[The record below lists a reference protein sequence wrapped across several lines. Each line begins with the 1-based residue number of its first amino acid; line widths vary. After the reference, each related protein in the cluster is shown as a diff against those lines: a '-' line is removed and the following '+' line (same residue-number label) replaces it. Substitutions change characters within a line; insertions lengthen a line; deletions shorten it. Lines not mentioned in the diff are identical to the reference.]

1 MGWVDV
7 EFKIALTPT
16 CIPVGLLG
24 RDLQAISSVA
34 LVDLEVRHEPLP
46 GIVSFGWYF
55 PGLPMC
61 IARPLAVNYFS
72 TQQPATLH
80 LGVAGWRAAAFIL
93 AAPRPLP
100 LAPLP
105 LLSWP
110 RAIPFHCPEPPERF
124 LNFRQKKQLVQ

>member
-7 EFKIALTPT
+7 ESKIALTPT

-24 RDLQAISSVA
+24 GDLQAISSVA

-61 IARPLAVNYFS
+61 IARPLAVDYFS

-80 LGVAGWRAAAFIL
+80 LSVAGWAAAAFIP
-93 AAPRPLP
+93 AAPRALPLPPLP
-100 LAPLP
+100 LRS
-105 LLSWP
+105 LL
-110 RAIPFHCPEPPERF
+110 RAIPFHCPEPSERF
-124 LNFRQKKQLVQ
+124 FIFRQEKQLVQ